1 MISRNAIMKKTDV
14 NPLTIW
20 LLRFLQM
27 GGGNVQVH
35 TGHRIVAT
43 VCIAEVCRQ
52 KVTHIPSHSD
62 SINKGNKNFYTVCGG
77 K

>member
-1 MISRNAIMKKTDV
+1 MISLNAIMKK
-14 NPLTIW
+14 NGCKSANYLI
-20 LLRFLQM
+20 LRFLQV